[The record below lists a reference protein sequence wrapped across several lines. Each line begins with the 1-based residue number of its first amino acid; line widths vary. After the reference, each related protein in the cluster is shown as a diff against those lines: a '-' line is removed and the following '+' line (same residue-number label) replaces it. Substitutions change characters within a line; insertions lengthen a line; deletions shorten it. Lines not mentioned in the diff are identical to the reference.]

1 MNDRAMVYYLLHAR
15 EPRLD
20 WQLTAT
26 IAAMLIMVQYLST
39 PNPKIGK
46 VERWKVQVESESGI
60 FHSLLAF
67 LLLASACKTRFQIE

>member
-26 IAAMLIMVQYLST
+26 IAAMLIMVQYLY
-39 PNPKIGK
+39 
-46 VERWKVQVESESGI
+46 
-60 FHSLLAF
+60 LL
-67 LLLASACKTRFQIE
+67 QIQK